1 MSSQLTSLITLFDGS
16 NWGIWSRTMKAFLML
31 KGLWGYVNSTIAITT
46 ITANPNDP
54 AQMADHTAQQAAL
67 TAWNKADD
75 QALGSIILCLKPELQ
90 QHPTQATSSTAW
102 DALEQ
107 QYGAPTVPSIYKDF
121 KEAISIHIN
130 PNQHPTAQFDKLS
143 AAFAHLGAVT
153 FGTGAATTNLSI
165 KNQLQALIGLVTLPT
180 KWDHLVPILC
190 QSTTL
195 ENLKLSDVTMA
206 AISQFKTE
214 TNRGQHK
221 GSVQSTNKISSV
233 KQKR

>member
-1 MSSQLTSLITLFDGS
+1 MSSQLTSLVTLFDGS
-16 NWGIWSRTMKAFLML
+16 NWGIWSRAMKAFLMSQ
-31 KGLWGYVNSTIAITT
+31 GLWGYVNSTIAMPT
-46 ITANPNDP
+46 ITADPNDP

-75 QALGSIILCLKPELQ
+75 QALGSIVLRLKPELQ
-90 QHPTQATSSTAW
+90 QHVTQATSATVW

-107 QYGAPTVPSIYKDF
+107 RYGAPTVPSIYKDF
-121 KEAISIHIN
+121 KEAISIRIN
-130 PNQHPTAQFDKLS
+130 PNQHPTTQFDKLS
-143 AAFAHLGAVT
+143 ATFARLGAVT

-206 AISQFKTE
+206 AIGQFETE
-214 TNRGQHK
+214 TNCGQHK
-221 GSVQSTNKISSV
+221 GNVQSANKISY
-233 KQKR
+233 